1 MQSICVNYIACVSLN
16 TNRRKNIFHTRHV
29 GLWQNNKLKSLKV
42 AQSKDDNYGW
52 MMIFILDNIACLDEW
67 VAFCFWCFAFEICG
81 SVEIEKS
88 EDDI

>member
-67 VAFCFWCFAFEICG
+67 VVSGGGVDVVVGVIDGCRCC
-81 SVEIEKS
+81 
-88 EDDI
+88 